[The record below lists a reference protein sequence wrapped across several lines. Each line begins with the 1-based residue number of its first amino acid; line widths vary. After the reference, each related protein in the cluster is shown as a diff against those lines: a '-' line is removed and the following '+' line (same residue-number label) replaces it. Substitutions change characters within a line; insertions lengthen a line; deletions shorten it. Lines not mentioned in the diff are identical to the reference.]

1 MKNIVALLAGVMIS
15 ATAMAQPVSLRAD
28 VSVDSLTASPPFTV
42 KIEYDYADS
51 SLYFITFSGEVHKI
65 IQQPGQPIHDTLIA
79 DVTQHGINYMQGFT
93 FKDSMMF
100 VCGNNKTPGIPGYGV
115 VACGV
120 LQPDGTRLWHNV
132 ITTVTYPSN
141 AVLFDHAFSSII
153 VNPTGDSLIFASGAR
168 TDHGEIETTN
178 GLYPGTRDVPLTTKL
193 FIVPITSQNLL
204 LPNNEV
210 ALDSMG
216 VVFARGVR
224 NTFDVAYDKDNQL
237 FGVDNSCD
245 RDDAEEINWLRQGNH
260 YGFPWQMGG
269 HVTPM
274 QFAGY
279 DASTDLLINHNSLAW
294 GNTCFYNDSTY
305 PAMPVGLNITQPV
318 KNFGPDADKYRD
330 ELTGNVLDASDNGTC
345 ITTFTPHRCPL
356 GLTFDKNHKL
366 GDDLTGDG
374 FVLCYTKGT
383 LDSTGTLPD
392 NTTGPFADLGEDLL
406 HLHMSYNSSTDNY
419 EMTAT
424 QIVANFVSPVDACLV
439 GNIMYTLELGVTGPS
454 VIRTIAF
461 PPNTVGVKETKQE
474 AQLSIYPNPAND
486 KFSIVFMGNEMDAG
500 YTLIISDFS
509 GKIISQENFK
519 RSNEISK
526 SFSVINLS
534 KGVYIISLHQQTGFT
549 KTFKL
554 IKS

>member
-1 MKNIVALLAGVMIS
+1 MKNIFTLFTVVIIS
-15 ATAMAQPVSLRAD
+15 AGGLAQPVSLRAD
-28 VSVDSLTASPPFTV
+28 VSVDSLTSTPLFAV
-42 KIEYDYADS
+42 KIDYDQADA
-51 SLYFITFSGEVHKI
+51 SLYFITFSGEVHKL
-65 IQQPGQPIHDTLIA
+65 IQDPGQPVRDTLIA

-120 LQPDGTRLWHNV
+120 LQPDGSRLWHNV
-132 ITTVTYPSN
+132 VTTVPYPSN
-141 AVLFDHAFSSII
+141 AVLYDHAFSSII
-153 VNPTGDSLIFASGAR
+153 VNTTDDSLIFASGAR

-204 LPNNEV
+204 LPNDEA

-224 NTFDVAYDKDNQL
+224 NTFDVAYDKNNQL

-245 RDDAEEINWLRQGNH
+245 RDDPEEINWLRQGNH

-269 HVTPM
+269 HATPM
-274 QFAGY
+274 QFPGY
-279 DASTDLLINHNSLAW
+279 DASADLLINHNSLAW

-305 PAMPVGLNITQPV
+305 PAMPLGLNTTQPV

-330 ELTGNVLDASDNGTC
+330 ELTGNVLDASDNATC

-356 GLTFDKNHKL
+356 GLTFDKNNKL

-406 HLHMSYNSSTDNY
+406 HLHMSYNSITDNY

-424 QIVANFVSPVDACLV
+424 QVVTNFVSPVDACLV
-439 GNIMYTLELGVTGPS
+439 GNIMYTLELGITGPS

-461 PPNTVGVKETKQE
+461 PSNTVSLKKPEQDL
-474 AQLSIYPNPAND
+474 QLSIYPNPAKE
-486 KFSIVFMGNEMDAG
+486 KFSVIFIGIDMNSD
-500 YTLIISDFS
+500 YTIKISDVS
-509 GKIISQENFK
+509 GKTISQENFK

-526 SFSVINLS
+526 SFSVSNLNQ
-534 KGVYIISLHQQTGFT
+534 GVYFISIHQQSGFT

-554 IKS
+554 IKN